1 MKRKLNTMGEYMN
14 PERNRKEKEGIPAF
28 KVKEADVMN
37 AVFQYMAIRKIPCW
51 RNNTGALENERGR
64 FVRFGKKD
72 SADITGIDPKTGRRI
87 EIECKAPGKSLRP
100 GQREFLD
107 MINRCCGI
115 GICVHSVEE
124 LAEQL
129 QDAEVL

>member
-1 MKRKLNTMGEYMN
+1 MGEYK
-14 PERNRKEKEGIPAF
+14 NRSLTF

-37 AVFQYMAIRKIPCW
+37 AVFQYMTIKKIPCW
-51 RNNTGALENERGR
+51 RNNTGALKNERGQ
-64 FVRFGKKD
+64 FLKFGKKG

-107 MINRCCGI
+107 MINRCHGI
-115 GICVHSVEE
+115 GIYVHSVEE

-129 QDAEVL
+129 KEAEII

>member
-1 MKRKLNTMGEYMN
+1 MEIMDMAMGEHMN
-14 PERNRKEKEGIPAF
+14 RNRHRKEKDGIPAF

-37 AVFQYMAIRKIPCW
+37 AVFQYMGIMKIPVW
-51 RNNTGALENERGR
+51 RNNTGALRTPGGG
-64 FVRFGKKD
+64 FVKFGKKD

-87 EIECKAPGKSLRP
+87 EIECKAPGESLRA

-124 LAEQL
+124 LKEQL
-129 QDAEVL
+129 KEAEVI

>member
-1 MKRKLNTMGEYMN
+1 MGEYMN
-14 PERNRKEKEGIPAF
+14 RTRHEKEKEGIPAF
-28 KVKEADVMN
+28 KVKEADVIN
-37 AVFQYMAIRKIPCW
+37 AVFQFMRIMKIPAW
-51 RNNTGALENERGR
+51 RNNTGAFKNDYGQ

-87 EIECKAPGKSLRP
+87 EIECKAPGESLRA

-107 MINRCCGI
+107 MINRCYGI

-124 LAEQL
+124 LKEQL
-129 QDAEVL
+129 KEAEVIQ

>member
-1 MKRKLNTMGEYMN
+1 MN
-14 PERNRKEKEGIPAF
+14 QNRKQKEKDGIPAF
-28 KVKEADVMN
+28 KVKEADVLN
-37 AVFQYMAIRKIPCW
+37 SALHYLAIMKIPAW
-51 RNNTGALENERGR
+51 RNNTGALKNQRGR
-64 FVRFGKKD
+64 LIRFGKKD

-87 EIECKAPGKSLRP
+87 EIECKAPGESLRA

-124 LAEQL
+124 LQEQL
-129 QDAEVL
+129 KEADVI

>member
-1 MKRKLNTMGEYMN
+1 MGNRGRYMN
-14 PERNRKEKEGIPAF
+14 IKRYRKEKESIPI
-28 KVKEADVMN
+28 KEADVLRT
-37 AVFQYMAIRKIPCW
+37 VLRYMAIMKIPAW
-51 RNNTGALENERGR
+51 RNNSGVLKNDYGR
-64 FVRFGKKD
+64 PVRFGKKD

-87 EIECKAPGKSLRP
+87 EIECKAPGAKLRE

-124 LAEQL
+124 LISQL
-129 QDAEVL
+129 SEAEVI

>member
-1 MKRKLNTMGEYMN
+1 MNEYMN
-14 PERNRKEKEGIPAF
+14 RNRYRKEKEGIPDF
-28 KVKEADVMN
+28 KVKEADVIN
-37 AVFQYMAIRKIPCW
+37 AIFQYMGIMKIPVW
-51 RNNTGALENERGR
+51 RNNTGALKNSRGR
-64 FVRFGKKD
+64 LVRFGKKD

-87 EIECKAPGKSLRP
+87 EIECKAPEENLRA

-124 LAEQL
+124 LESQL
-129 QDAEVL
+129 KEAEVI